1 MIQSKKINRRRFLRK
16 ASGLAAGVFGFPY
29 IVQVSTLGKTS
40 GIAPSE
46 RITIGL
52 IGIGGR
58 GTADMWPL
66 LEKADAQIIAV
77 CDIDTSHRNKARDAI
92 NKNYGNNDCAAY
104 NDYREL
110 LARKDI
116 DAVVIATPDHW
127 HCLIGIASAKAG
139 KDIYCEK
146 PLAYSIGEGRAI
158 CDAVKQY
165 GVVWQTGSQQRSERN
180 FRRACELVRNGRIG
194 KVHTV
199 RVGLPY
205 GNGFSGGGR
214 VMEPEFT
221 KPAPVPDGFDYD
233 MWLGPA
239 PSAPYCRG
247 RCHVHWRWVSDYA
260 GGQITDWAG
269 HHCDIAQWAM
279 DTEHTSPVEIEGT
292 GIFPEAADGL
302 YDTAESYRFV
312 CKYAEGFTM
321 VVSDSTQY
329 PETMDG
335 IQLTK
340 GYKKG
345 LGTLFEGTD
354 GWIQVNRGGL
364 DVYPKSLV
372 REVIGPDEIHLYNSN
387 NHTDNFLDCI
397 RTRSQTA
404 APVEIGHHSI
414 MIGHLGIIAL
424 KTGRKLKWSPQD
436 EGFINDP
443 EANRLLSRPMRSPWR
458 L

>member
-1 MIQSKKINRRRFLRK
+1 MTQSRKINRRRFLRK
-16 ASGLAAGVFGFPY
+16 AAGLAAGAISFPY
-29 IVQVSTLGKTS
+29 IVSSFALGRAGS
-40 GIAPSE
+40 VVPSE
-46 RITIGL
+46 RITMGL
-52 IGIGGR
+52 VGMGGR
-58 GTADMWPL
+58 GIANMWPL
-66 LEKADAQIIAV
+66 LEKTDARIVAV
-77 CDIDTSHRNKARDAI
+77 CDVDANHLGRARDII
-92 NKNYGNNDCAAY
+92 NKDYDSGDCAAY
-104 NDYREL
+104 NDFREL

-127 HCLIGIASAKAG
+127 HSLIAIAAAKAG

-146 PLAYSIGEGRAI
+146 PLAYSIGEGRSI
-158 CDAVKQY
+158 CDAVKKY
-165 GVVWQTGSQQRSERN
+165 KVVWQTGSQQRSERN

-194 KVHTV
+194 KVHTI

-214 VMEPEFT
+214 VMEPDLT
-221 KPAPVPDGFDYD
+221 KPASVPDGFDYD

-239 PSAPYCRG
+239 PSAPYSPG

-279 DTEHTSPVEIEGT
+279 DTEYTSPVEIEGSGT
-292 GIFPEAADGL
+292 FPKAVDGL

-321 VVSDSTQY
+321 IVSDSRQY

-335 IQLTK
+335 VRLTE

-345 LGTLFEGTD
+345 LGALFEGTD

-364 DVYPKSLV
+364 DVYPKSLLKS
-372 REVIGPDEIHLYNSN
+372 RIGPDEIHLYNSN
-387 NHTDNFLDCI
+387 NHIDNFLDCI

-404 APVEIGHHSI
+404 APVEIAHRSI
-414 MIGHLGIIAL
+414 MVGHLGIIAIR
-424 KTGRKLKWSPQD
+424 TGRKLRWDPLN
-436 EGFINDP
+436 ERFINDP
-443 EANRLLSRPMRSPWR
+443 EADRLLSRPMRSPWH

>member
-1 MIQSKKINRRRFLRK
+1 MRK
-16 ASGLAAGVFGFPY
+16 ASGLAAVAIGFPY
-29 IVQVSTLGKTS
+29 IVPSSVLGS
-40 GIAPSE
+40 AGNVAASE

-58 GTADMWPL
+58 GTANMWPL
-66 LEKADAQIIAV
+66 LEKAAAQIIAV
-77 CDIDTSHRNKARDAI
+77 CDVDTTHRNKARDAI
-92 NKNYGNNDCAAY
+92 NKNYGNNDCATY
-104 NDYREL
+104 NDFREL

-116 DAVVIATPDHW
+116 DSVVISTPDHW

-158 CDAVKQY
+158 CKAVKQY
-165 GVVWQTGSQQRSERN
+165 SVVWQTGSQQRSERN

-221 KPAPVPDGFDYD
+221 TPATVPDGFDYD

-279 DTEHTSPVEIEGT
+279 DTDHTSPVEIEGT
-292 GIFPEAADGL
+292 GIFPKAVDGL
-302 YDTAESYRFV
+302 YD
-312 CKYAEGFTM
+312 
-321 VVSDSTQY
+321 
-329 PETMDG
+329 
-335 IQLTK
+335 
-340 GYKKG
+340 
-345 LGTLFEGTD
+345 
-354 GWIQVNRGGL
+354 
-364 DVYPKSLV
+364 
-372 REVIGPDEIHLYNSN
+372 
-387 NHTDNFLDCI
+387 
-397 RTRSQTA
+397 
-404 APVEIGHHSI
+404 
-414 MIGHLGIIAL
+414 
-424 KTGRKLKWSPQD
+424 
-436 EGFINDP
+436 
-443 EANRLLSRPMRSPWR
+443 
-458 L
+458 

>member
-1 MIQSKKINRRRFLRK
+1 MPSKKINRRRFLKK
-16 ASGLAAGVFGFPY
+16 AGGLAAGAIGFPY
-29 IVQVSTLGKTS
+29 IVQPCALGKAGS
-40 GIAPSE
+40 IAPSE

-52 IGIGGR
+52 IGMGGR
-58 GTADMWPL
+58 GIADMWPL
-66 LEKADAQIIAV
+66 LEKTDARIIAV
-77 CDIDTSHRNKARDAI
+77 CDVDTNHRSRARDII
-92 NKNYGNNDCAAY
+92 NKSYGAGDCAAY
-104 NDYREL
+104 NDFREL
-110 LARKDI
+110 LERKDI
-116 DAVVIATPDHW
+116 DAVLIATPDHW
-127 HCLIGIASAKAG
+127 HALISIAAAKAG

-146 PLAYSIGEGRAI
+146 PLAYSVAEGRAI
-158 CDAVKQY
+158 CDAVAKY

-194 KVHTV
+194 RVHTI

-214 VMEPEFT
+214 VLEPDFT
-221 KPAPVPDGFDYD
+221 KPAPVPDSFDYD

-239 PSAPYCRG
+239 PSAPYCPG

-279 DTEHTSPVEIEGT
+279 GTEYTSPVEIAGSGT
-292 GIFPEAADGL
+292 LPAGLDGL
-302 YDTAESYRFV
+302 YDTVESYRFV
-312 CKYAEGFTM
+312 CKYTEGFT
-321 VVSDSTQY
+321 VIVSDSRQY
-329 PETMDG
+329 PETMG
-335 IQLTK
+335 GVQLTK

-345 LGTLFEGTD
+345 LGTLFEGTA

-364 DVYPKSLV
+364 DVYPKSLA

-387 NHTDNFLDCI
+387 NHIDNFFDCI

-404 APVEIGHHSI
+404 APAEIAHCSI
-414 MIGHLGIIAL
+414 MIGHLGIIAI
-424 KTGRKLKWSPQD
+424 KTGRKLRWDPQD
-436 EGFINDP
+436 ERFINDP
-443 EANRLLSRPMRSPWR
+443 EADRLLSRSMRSPWH